1 MKAKDIMTTSVITAA
16 PDQTIG
22 EIAAFMCK
30 RRISG
35 LPVVENEEVIGV
47 VSEGDLLR
55 RHEIGSDERPASW
68 WLRLLGSNSSPG
80 DYIKSRSRRVSDVM
94 TVGAVTV
101 DEDTPLSE
109 IARLFETRHIK
120 RVPVL
125 RDEKLVGLVSRANLV
140 RALAAASQETVTPT
154 AVSDEAVREALLA
167 ELESQPWWSGSD
179 ASVIV
184 SNGTVHLWGTY
195 HNTDEQKAVRVT
207 AENIAGVKKVEDH
220 REQYMPQYITLGD

>member
-22 EIAAFMCK
+22 EVAALMCK

-35 LPVVENEEVIGV
+35 LPVVENDEVVGV

-55 RHEIGSDERPASW
+55 RHEIGSAERPSSW
-68 WLRLLGSNSSPG
+68 WLRLLGSDSSPG

-94 TVGAVTV
+94 TAGAVTV
-101 DEDTPLSE
+101 DEDTSLSE

-125 RDEKLVGLVSRANLV
+125 RDDRLVGLVSRANLV
-140 RALAAASQETVTPT
+140 RALAAASQETVAPT
-154 AVSDEAVREALLA
+154 AVSDETVREALLA

-195 HNTDEQKAVRVT
+195 RSADEREAVRVA
-207 AENIAGVKKVEDH
+207 AENTAGVKKVEDH
-220 REQYMPQYITLGD
+220 RHQYVSLTAAD